1 MRHATFQIT
10 RVIFQSIQIKLVLGH
25 SAQWRK
31 KPTVEGYTHDWTILV
46 RGEDGQSIGHFVE
59 KVVFFLHESFAK
71 PRRGEILTVHAEN
84 SLGWLGEFTCVTFTE
99 CVVVSTAMLYFL
111 FSFCQ

>member
-1 MRHATFQIT
+1 M
-10 RVIFQSIQIKLVLGH
+10 LGH

-46 RGEDGQSIGHFVE
+46 RGEDGQSINHFVE

-71 PRRGEILTVHAEN
+71 PRRGIYCPI
-84 SLGWLGEFTCVTFTE
+84 SLSLSLSLSLSESYNYCPT
-99 CVVVSTAMLYFL
+99 FL
-111 FSFCQ
+111 FLTGTQL

>member
-1 MRHATFQIT
+1 MRVRVFTVT
-10 RVIFQSIQIKLVLGH
+10 RALVYLNFSQSIQIKLVLGH

-46 RGEDGQSIGHFVE
+46 RGEDGQSISHFVE

-71 PRRGEILTVHAEN
+71 PKRGIYKSHQKNLLFDLMQI
-84 SLGWLGEFTCVTFTE
+84 SL
-99 CVVVSTAMLYFL
+99 
-111 FSFCQ
+111 